1 MDLYGIMQS
10 GKSLPR
16 NEKLKGYLKR
26 EIIYVGSNI
35 SLPSTLILEAVL
47 FLHSVKLPTKG
58 TQLQIEGGLFHYNF
72 IACLQYLLLLSHY
85 VFVIVISYFECS
97 QFATNT
103 GEMQIRVVLAVVVGH
118 GGIFSPINLLWTT
131 C

>member
-1 MDLYGIMQS
+1 M
-10 GKSLPR
+10 
-16 NEKLKGYLKR
+16 
-26 EIIYVGSNI
+26 YVGSNI

-58 TQLQIEGGLFHYNF
+58 TQLQIVGGLFHYNF

-118 GGIFSPINLLWTT
+118 GGIFFSNKFVMDNMLNIILVMMVFHLQHILSDQKTIYNN
-131 C
+131 CM

>member
-1 MDLYGIMQS
+1 M
-10 GKSLPR
+10 
-16 NEKLKGYLKR
+16 
-26 EIIYVGSNI
+26 YVGSNI
-35 SLPSTLILEAVL
+35 SLPSTPILEAVL
-47 FLHSVKLPTKG
+47 FLHFVKLPTKG
-58 TQLQIEGGLFHYNF
+58 TQLQIVGGLFHYNF

-118 GGIFSPINLLWTT
+118 GGIFISPINLLWTT